1 MLGSRAVRIETTGD
15 ERMLVL
21 PIREDEVMI
30 AVEDPRFGRISTV
43 CLDAEQAGDL
53 AAALR
58 DAVAQSA

>member
-1 MLGSRAVRIETTGD
+1 MRIETTGEEMMIVFPMRD
-15 ERMLVL
+15 DQVT
-21 PIREDEVMI
+21 I

-58 DAVAQSA
+58 EAVSA